1 MKYFEKNAKV
11 VRYNKDGTKTV
22 LYDDLEKAR
31 EKSRKEKKKKGMQK
45 KAYNVKT
52 APKKELEEYLEA
64 TPAKPML
71 GGAAVGAVYGAIMG
85 KPKLRYS
92 MAGGAAAWGAL
103 DAVRKNLAYEELK
116 KREKK

>member
-45 KAYNVKT
+45 KH
-52 APKKELEEYLEA
+52 
-64 TPAKPML
+64 
-71 GGAAVGAVYGAIMG
+71 IM
-85 KPKLRYS
+85 
-92 MAGGAAAWGAL
+92 
-103 DAVRKNLAYEELK
+103 
-116 KREKK
+116 